1 MLSGQRRERFTV
13 AVTRQA
19 RNTSLIGENIIEV
32 GPLDSIESPT
42 VVSGGRHG
50 IAVFISDGKP
60 YAVDNRCPHMGFPL
74 DKGSVRDGILTCH
87 WHHARFDLESGGTF
101 DPFADDVKIYPAEVR
116 DGIVFV
122 DITPRVEDRETRW
135 KGRLRDGMEQDLNLV
150 IVKSVLA
157 LREAEVPGSE
167 ISEVGATFGVRYRE
181 RGWFSGLTILSAM
194 TNMLPWLRDE
204 DQVLALYHG
213 MVHVARD
220 CAGQAPHFQLDE
232 LPTTDIPS
240 ERIKTWFRYFV
251 EVRDRD
257 GAERALL
264 TAINSGM
271 EPAAIADILFAAATD
286 HFFLDGGHSFDFV
299 NKACEMLDNVGWD
312 QAADI
317 LPSVI
322 PSLTNANRS
331 EELNSWRHPID
342 LVQLVNETTTNLDEL
357 VGQVRKPEWDETESL
372 ADALLQDDPHASAN
386 AVKNAIE
393 DGAPLTAIT
402 RALSYAAAVRVAR
415 FHTSNEFNDWITVL
429 HTFTYANALHQA
441 ARRTPSAELARGIF
455 HGAMRIYL
463 DRFLNMPAARLPE
476 HRNVEREPTGAGDL
490 LSKLLELTDR
500 EQQVNES
507 AMVVHRYLSLDHD
520 PEPMIATLGH
530 ILLREDA
537 EFHSYQMLEAGTALF
552 NELRDTNSTAANRVL
567 VAVARYLAAHSPT
580 SRAMRQTA
588 RTAIRLH
595 RGDAIY
601 EAPTDADE
609 PAATDD

>member
-1 MLSGQRRERFTV
+1 M
-13 AVTRQA
+13 
-19 RNTSLIGENIIEV
+19 TSISTASSKSQLVEV
-32 GPLDSIESPT
+32 GPLATLESPT
-42 VVSGGRHG
+42 VVSGGKHG

-74 DKGSVRDGILTCH
+74 DKGTIRDGILTCH

-101 DPFADDVKIYPAEVR
+101 DPFADDVRVYPTEVHN
-116 DGIVFV
+116 GIVFV
-122 DITPRVEDRETRW
+122 DIAPRQEDVETRW
-135 KGRLRDGMEQDLNLV
+135 KGRLRDGLEQNLGLV
-150 IVKSVLA
+150 IAKSVLA
-157 LREAEVPGSE
+157 LRDRNVSGAE
-167 ISEVGATFGVRYRE
+167 ISKIGAHFGARYRE
-181 RGWFSGLTILSAM
+181 DGWRVGLTILSAM
-194 TNMLPWLRDE
+194 NNMLPWLKDE

-213 MVHVARD
+213 MVHIARETS
-220 CAGQAPHFQLDE
+220 GEPPHFRLDE
-232 LPTTDIPS
+232 LPTINVPP
-240 ERIKTWFRYFV
+240 ERIKTWFRSFV

-271 EPAAIADILFAAATD
+271 EPSAIADILFAAATD

-299 NKACEMLDNVGWD
+299 NKACEMLDTIGWEH
-312 QAADI
+312 AAEI
-317 LPSVI
+317 LPSVV
-322 PSLTNANRS
+322 PALTNAMRS

-342 LVQLVNETTTNLDEL
+342 LVSLVNEATADLAGIFQTPRDEQWDNL
-357 VGQVRKPEWDETESL
+357 ESL
-372 ADALLQDDPHASAN
+372 AATLLEDDPVQSA
-386 AVKNAIE
+386 AAIRQALVH
-393 DGAPLTAIT
+393 GAPLVGIT
-402 RALSYAAAVRVAR
+402 RAISYAAAVRIAR
-415 FHTSNEFNDWITVL
+415 FHTSNEFSDWITVL

-441 ARRTPSAELARGIF
+441 AKRAPSAELARGAF

-476 HRNVEREPTGAGDL
+476 HRNSSREPADANEL
-490 LSKLLELTDR
+490 LKKLLDLTDR

-507 AMVVHRYLSLDHD
+507 ALVVHRYLSLGHD
-520 PEPMIATLGH
+520 PKPLVATLGH

-552 NELRDTNSTAANRVL
+552 DELIPVNREAAHRVL
-567 VAVARYLAAHSPT
+567 VAVVRYLAAHSPT

-601 EAPTDADE
+601 EEPSEAEESLAAD
-609 PAATDD
+609 D

>member
-1 MLSGQRRERFTV
+1 MAATP
-13 AVTRQA
+13 A
-19 RNTSLIGENIIEV
+19 TSASATANLIEV

-50 IAVFISDGKP
+50 IAVFISEGKP

-101 DPFADDVKIYPAEVR
+101 DPFADDVRTYPAEVR
-116 DGIVFV
+116 DGVVFV
-122 DITPRVEDRETRW
+122 DITPRHEDAETRW
-135 KGRLRDGMEQDLNLV
+135 KGRLRDGLEQNLTLV

-157 LREAEVPGSE
+157 LRERGVSGAD
-167 ISEVGATFGVRYRE
+167 ISQISALFGARYRE
-181 RGWFSGLTILSAM
+181 GGWRSGLTILSAM
-194 TNMLPWLRDE
+194 NNMLPWLNDE

-213 MVHVARD
+213 MVHVARETS
-220 CAGQAPHFQLDE
+220 GEPPHFRLDE
-232 LPTTDIPS
+232 LPTTNIPP
-240 ERIKTWFRYFV
+240 ERIKSWFRSFI

-264 TAINSGM
+264 TAIGSDM
-271 EPAAIADILFAAATD
+271 PSADIAGMLFAAATD
-286 HFFLDGGHSFDFV
+286 HYFLDGGHSFDFV
-299 NKACEMLDNVGWD
+299 NKACEILDTIGWD
-312 QAADI
+312 NAADV

-322 PSLTNANRS
+322 PPLTNAMRS
-331 EELNSWRHPID
+331 EEQNSWRHPID
-342 LVQLVNETTTNLDEL
+342 LVNLVDGTTSDLEAILQQPRDENWSDSE
-357 VGQVRKPEWDETESL
+357 GL
-372 ADALLQDDPHASAN
+372 ADALLSDDPHASAA
-386 AVKNAIE
+386 AVRKALAG
-393 DGAPLTAIT
+393 GAPLTLVT
-402 RALSYAAAVRVAR
+402 RTLSYAAAVRIAR

-441 ARRTPSAELARGIF
+441 AKRAPSTELARGIF
-455 HGAMRIYL
+455 HGAMRVYL

-476 HRNVEREPTGAGDL
+476 DRNVDREPTDAGE
-490 LSKLLELTDR
+490 LLEELLDLTDR
-500 EQQVNES
+500 EQQVNEA
-507 AMVVHRYLSLDHD
+507 AMTVHRYLSLGHD
-520 PEPMIATLGH
+520 PKLLIATLGH
-530 ILLREDA
+530 VLLREDA

-552 NELRDTNSTAANRVL
+552 GEMNQVDQPAANRVL

-601 EAPTDADE
+601 EAPSEADE
-609 PAATDD
+609 PVAADD

>member
-1 MLSGQRRERFTV
+1 MS
-13 AVTRQA
+13 ATRDTLQPKA
-19 RNTSLIGENIIEV
+19 DEHIIEV
-32 GPLDSIESPT
+32 GLLNSIESPT
-42 VVSGGRHG
+42 VISGGRHG
-50 IAVFISDGKP
+50 IAVFISEGKP

-101 DPFADDVKIYPAEVR
+101 DPFADDVKTYPTEVR
-116 DGIVFV
+116 DGVVYV
-122 DITPRVEDRETRW
+122 DITPRVEDWETRW
-135 KGRLRDGMEQDLNLV
+135 KGRLRDGLEQNLNLV

-157 LREAEVPGSE
+157 LRDRGVPGAD
-167 ISEVGATFGVRYRE
+167 ISEVGATFGARYRE
-181 RGWFSGLTILSAM
+181 GGWRSGLTILSAM
-194 TNMLPWLRDE
+194 NNMLPWLRDE

-213 MVHVARD
+213 MVNIARET
-220 CAGQAPHFQLDE
+220 AGEPPHFQLDK
-232 LPTTDIPS
+232 LPTTSIPP
-240 ERIKTWFRYFV
+240 ERIKTWFRSFV

-264 TAINSGM
+264 TAIHTGM
-271 EPAAIADILFAAATD
+271 EPSAIADILFAAATD
-286 HFFLDGGHSFDFV
+286 HYFLDGGHSFDFV
-299 NKACEMLDNVGWD
+299 NKACEMLDTIGWD
-312 QAADI
+312 RASDV

-322 PSLTNANRS
+322 PSLTNAMRS

-342 LVQLVNETTTNLDEL
+342 LVALVNETSTDLESIL
-357 VGQVRKPEWDETESL
+357 EQPRDETW
-372 ADALLQDDPHASAN
+372 ANQDALTETLLKDDPFATAA
-386 AVKNAIE
+386 AVRQALL
-393 DGAPLTAIT
+393 DGAPLTDVT
-402 RALSYAAAVRVAR
+402 RTLSYAAAVRIAR
-415 FHTSNEFNDWITVL
+415 FHTSNEFADWITVL

-441 ARRTPSAELARGIF
+441 AKRAPSAELARGIF
-455 HGAMRIYL
+455 HGAMRVYL

-476 HRNVEREPTGAGDL
+476 HRNVDREPTDADDL
-490 LSKLLELTDR
+490 LKKLLDLTDR

-507 AMVVHRYLSLDHD
+507 ALVVHRYLSLGHD
-520 PEPMIATLGH
+520 PQPLIATLGH

-552 NELRDTNSTAANRVL
+552 EELRASNPATANRVL

-601 EAPTDADE
+601 EATTDADE
-609 PAATDD
+609 PAAADD

>member
-1 MLSGQRRERFTV
+1 MATPKTAASPTTG
-13 AVTRQA
+13 RQ
-19 RNTSLIGENIIEV
+19 NLVEV
-32 GPLDSIESPT
+32 GPLESIESPT

-101 DPFADDVKIYPAEVR
+101 DPFADDVKTYPTEIR
-116 DGIVFV
+116 DGTVYV
-122 DITPRVEDRETRW
+122 NITPRVENLEQRW
-135 KGRLRDGMEQDLNLV
+135 KGRLRDGLEQNLNLV

-157 LREAEVPGSE
+157 LQDRDVPGAD
-167 ISEVGATFGVRYRE
+167 ISEVGAKFGARYRD

-194 TNMLPWLRDE
+194 TNMLPWLREE

-220 CAGQAPHFQLDE
+220 ASGEAPHFKLDE
-232 LPTTDIPS
+232 LPTTNIPPD
-240 ERIKTWFRYFV
+240 RIKTWFRYFV

-264 TAINSGM
+264 TAIRSDM

-299 NKACEMLDNVGWD
+299 NKACEMLDNIGWD
-312 QAADI
+312 NAADV

-322 PSLTNANRS
+322 PSLTGAMRS

-342 LVQLVNETTTNLDEL
+342 LVALVNDTTTDLDAVL
-357 VGQVRKPEWDETESL
+357 AAPRDNSWDGMEQL
-372 ADALLQDDPHASAN
+372 AGTLLQDDPHASAA
-386 AVKNAIE
+386 AVRQALA
-393 DGAPLTAIT
+393 DGAPLTKVT
-402 RALSYAAAVRVAR
+402 RTLSYAAAVRVAR
-415 FHTSNEFNDWITVL
+415 FHTSNEFGDWITVL

-441 ARRTPSAELARGIF
+441 AERAPSTELARGIF
-455 HGAMRIYL
+455 HGAMRVYL

-476 HRNVEREPTGAGDL
+476 HRNVDREPSDPEDL
-490 LSKLLELTDR
+490 LSKLLDMTDR
-500 EQQVNES
+500 EQQVNE
-507 AMVVHRYLSLDHD
+507 AALTVHRYLSLGHD
-520 PEPMIATLGH
+520 PKPLIATLGH

-552 NELRDTNSTAANRVL
+552 EELHPVNTAAANHVL

-601 EAPTDADE
+601 EAPSDADE
-609 PAATDD
+609 PVAADD

>member
-1 MLSGQRRERFTV
+1 M
-13 AVTRQA
+13 
-19 RNTSLIGENIIEV
+19 TSTSTATSAKQLVEV
-32 GPLDSIESPT
+32 GLLATLESPT
-42 VVSGGRHG
+42 VVSGGKHG
-50 IAVFISDGKP
+50 IAVFVSDGKP

-74 DKGSVRDGILTCH
+74 DKGTIRDGILTCH

-101 DPFADDVKIYPAEVR
+101 DPFADDVKVYPTEVN
-116 DGIVFV
+116 DGVVYV
-122 DITPRVEDRETRW
+122 DITPRHEDIETRW
-135 KGRLRDGMEQDLNLV
+135 KGRLRDGLEQNLGLV

-157 LREAEVPGSE
+157 LRDRNVSSASISE
-167 ISEVGATFGVRYRE
+167 IGAQFGARYRE
-181 RGWFSGLTILSAM
+181 RGWQSGLTILSAM
-194 TNMLPWLRDE
+194 NNMLPWLNDE

-220 CAGQAPHFQLDE
+220 TSGEPPHFRLDE
-232 LPTTDIPS
+232 LPTVNIAPD
-240 ERIKTWFRYFV
+240 RIKTWFRSFV

-264 TAINSGM
+264 TAINAGM
-271 EPAAIADILFAAATD
+271 DSADIADIMFAAATD

-299 NKACEMLDNVGWD
+299 NKACEMLDTIGWEY
-312 QAADI
+312 ASEV

-322 PSLTNANRS
+322 PLLTGATRS

-342 LVQLVNETTTNLDEL
+342 LVALVNETTADLAKIFQTPRNDA
-357 VGQVRKPEWDETESL
+357 WDDLESL
-372 ADALLQDDPHASAN
+372 AGTLLEDDPVQAAN
-386 AVKNAIE
+386 AIRQALFN
-393 DGAPLTAIT
+393 GAPLVGVT
-402 RALSYAAAVRVAR
+402 RAISYAAAVRIAR
-415 FHTSNEFNDWITVL
+415 FHTSNEFADWITVL

-441 ARRTPSAELARGIF
+441 AKRAPSAELARGAF

-476 HRNVEREPTGAGDL
+476 HRNVSRESTNAGEL
-490 LSKLLELTDR
+490 LTKLLDLTDR
-500 EQQVNES
+500 EQQVNQ
-507 AMVVHRYLSLDHD
+507 AALVVHRYLTLGHD
-520 PEPMIATLGH
+520 PEPLVATLGH

-552 NELRDTNSTAANRVL
+552 DELRPFNSEAANRVL
-567 VAVARYLAAHSPT
+567 VAVVRYLAAHSPT

-601 EAPTDADE
+601 EEPSDAE
-609 PAATDD
+609 ESLAADD